1 MLTISKGTA
10 RSVGAGSVQVLEIK
24 GRFVR
29 LAVFSDGAVEE
40 NVRDRVLSGQP
51 QPCSQYLCSEQYPA
65 DWPRHPESDKPAC
78 GWTWRTVDDWVNID
92 GVKLTV
98 QSVGDDSVDF
108 SSDSVPIE
116 ELRSAATTKVA

>member
-1 MLTISKGTA
+1 MLTISQGTV
-10 RSVGAGSVQVLEIK
+10 RTVGTGSVQVLEIK

-40 NVRDRVLSGQP
+40 NVRDRVLSGEP
-51 QPCSQYLCSEQYPA
+51 QPCSHYLRSKQYPA

-78 GWTWRTVDDWVNID
+78 GWTWRIVDDWVNID

-98 QSVGDDSVDF
+98 QSVGDDSVEL
-108 SSDSVPIE
+108 SSESVPIE
-116 ELRSAATTKVA
+116 ELCPAASDKVA